1 MALSVGRGRRSAANR
16 SHPSPSRVPPSTGRR
31 HSRGVREPERRLRR
45 HNSVRERHDVP
56 GGTADVIAKGQLS
69 AVAHLEQAGAV
80 ARVISWCTAEP
91 VTQPQ
96 SRCSVASGN
105 QIDLW

>member
-1 MALSVGRGRRSAANR
+1 MPKSSLSISK
-16 SHPSPSRVPPSTGRR
+16 S
-31 HSRGVREPERRLRR
+31 ERRLRR
-45 HNSVRERHDVP
+45 HDSVRERHDVP
-56 GGTADVIAKGQLS
+56 GGTADVIAKGQLI